1 MSKDEWRLLRYGLFA
16 AVLTLLILIPIQ
28 IHMLHFSRW
37 AGRAILC
44 GIVISVFV
52 LYQMRRGQL

>member
-1 MSKDEWRLLRYGLFA
+1 VA
-16 AVLTLLILIPIQ
+16 ATPVWTVRRRSDTADSYPIQ

-52 LYQMRRGQL
+52 LYQMRRGQF